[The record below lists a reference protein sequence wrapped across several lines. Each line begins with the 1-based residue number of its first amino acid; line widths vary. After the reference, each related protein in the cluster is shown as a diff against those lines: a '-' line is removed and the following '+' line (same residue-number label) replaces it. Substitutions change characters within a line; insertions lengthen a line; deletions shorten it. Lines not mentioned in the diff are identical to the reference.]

1 MSSHRLFT
9 ARLLARSRRAY
20 YPLVKSAKLSTTP
33 PPPPKQTKWKSFLQI
48 LGRTTLVTLIG
59 SAGAFYYITQKDRH
73 PGPQL
78 PFDSSKKTIVVLGS
92 GWGATSLLKTMD
104 TEDYNVVVISPKNF
118 FLFTPLLPSVAV
130 GTLSQRAI
138 IQPTR
143 YVTRHKKRAVTVIEA
158 EATEVNV
165 RSFVSYLYSALY

>member
-1 MSSHRLFT
+1 M
-9 ARLLARSRRAY
+9 
-20 YPLVKSAKLSTTP
+20 
-33 PPPPKQTKWKSFLQI
+33 
-48 LGRTTLVTLIG
+48 
-59 SAGAFYYITQKDRH
+59 
-73 PGPQL
+73 
-78 PFDSSKKTIVVLGS
+78 
-92 GWGATSLLKTMD
+92 LKTMD